1 MKRVLIDTNVVLDVL
16 FERENLFEPAKA
28 IWKAVEDGDLAGYVS
43 AVTPITIFYLAHRQT
58 KNLKKAR
65 QLTAEVLNT
74 FRVCA
79 LTETIL
85 HSAMTSPMDD
95 YEDAAQAFSAIAD
108 GLDYIIT
115 RDIKD
120 YEKSPVKAIS
130 PTEFLAQ
137 LN

>member
-1 MKRVLIDTNVVLDVL
+1 MNRALIDTNVVLDVL
-16 FERENLFEPAKA
+16 FERENLLEPAKI
-28 IWKAVEDGDLAGYVS
+28 IWKAVEDGRLLGYVS
-43 AVTPITIFYLAHRQT
+43 AITPITIFYLAHRQT

-85 HSAMTSPMDD
+85 HSAMNSSMDD
-95 YEDAAQAFSAIAD
+95 YEDAAQAFSALAD

-115 RDIKD
+115 RDVKD
-120 YEKSPVKAIS
+120 YEKSPVKAIT
-130 PTEFLAQ
+130 PTEFLKQ
-137 LN
+137 LS

>member
-1 MKRVLIDTNVVLDVL
+1 MNRALIDTNVVLDVL
-16 FERENLFEPAKA
+16 FERENLLEPAKA
-28 IWKAVEDGDLAGYVS
+28 IWQAVEDGRLLGYVS
-43 AVTPITIFYLAHRQT
+43 AITPITIFYLAHRQT

-85 HSAMTSPMDD
+85 HSAMNSSMDD
-95 YEDAAQAFSAIAD
+95 YEDAAQAFSALAD

-115 RDIKD
+115 RDVKD
-120 YEKSPVKAIS
+120 YEKSPVKAIT
-130 PTEFLAQ
+130 PTEFLKQ
-137 LN
+137 LS